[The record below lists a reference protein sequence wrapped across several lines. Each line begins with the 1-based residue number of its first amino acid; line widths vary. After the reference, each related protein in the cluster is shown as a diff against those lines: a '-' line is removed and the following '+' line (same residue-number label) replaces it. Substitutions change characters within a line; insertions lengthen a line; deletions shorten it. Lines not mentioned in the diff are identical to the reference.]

1 MGLACS
7 PLRANHI
14 THGAFLMAFVM
25 APRRRKRKSC
35 FSTVIGVT
43 NSSSAAF
50 VRAAFVRRDQICRR
64 NFSDGIGEEMNR

>member
-1 MGLACS
+1 
-7 PLRANHI
+7 
-14 THGAFLMAFVM
+14 MAFVM